1 MKIDLHIHSTCSDG
15 RMPLEDIFQTA
26 HRKNIGFISV
36 ADHDSID
43 CQEAAEALA
52 GRYNMRYI
60 FGLELNVSFS
70 HPDFRKGKPVSLDFL
85 GYHFDIHDQAL
96 VQKLQDLRAYRRK
109 RADQIL
115 KNINHELVKTGLDP
129 FTPDDLKEIQDS
141 ADGTL

>member
-26 HRKNIGFISV
+26 HRKNIGFISIV
-36 ADHDSID
+36 DHDSID

-70 HPDFRKGKPVSLDFL
+70 HPDFRKGKPGSLDFL
-85 GYHFDIHDQAL
+85 GYQFDIHDQAL

-115 KNINHELVKTGLDP
+115 KNTKQKKSE
-129 FTPDDLKEIQDS
+129 
-141 ADGTL
+141 